1 MIVIILIKLNILR
14 HDTCTYS
21 SYKQCTLS
29 PLLLSKDRV
38 GWCVAVEVS
47 PMDRTLSLLLAV
59 SDGWCVIV
67 GVSSD
72 DLIMFS
78 FKLFEDVERMVLD
91 EEDLLEEES
100 ESNGTSRLFGRS
112 TKQQY

>member
-1 MIVIILIKLNILR
+1 MYLVL
-14 HDTCTYS
+14 HATYS
-21 SYKQCTLS
+21 HKQCTLS
-29 PLLLSKDRV
+29 PLLLSKDGA

-47 PMDRTLSLLLAV
+47 PMDRTLSLLLV
-59 SDGWCVIV
+59 SDGWCVVV

-78 FKLFEDVERMVLD
+78 FKLIEDVERMVLG
-91 EEDLLEEES
+91 EEES
-100 ESNGTSRLFGRS
+100 SGTPRLFGRS